1 MLPYVDSPGSVK
13 VRTGRGHPGL
23 GWASDSMRNTGRGLT
38 HRLNYTATEAG
49 RGGKAP
55 PWAFRGSL
63 VLPTHDLACLT
74 PRLQENPFLQ
84 AYTQLRN
91 TQIPGLDAP
100 LGMQEKT
107 LQASLFYSSL
117 LVTEFSW
124 NKLV

>member
-1 MLPYVDSPGSVK
+1 
-13 VRTGRGHPGL
+13 
-23 GWASDSMRNTGRGLT
+23 MRNTARGLK

-55 PWAFRGSL
+55 PWAFGGSL
-63 VLPTHDLACLT
+63 VLPTHDLGCLT

-100 LGMQEKT
+100 LGMQEKPCRA
-107 LQASLFYSSL
+107 ASFIP
-117 LVTEFSW
+117 VFW
-124 NKLV
+124 

>member
-1 MLPYVDSPGSVK
+1 MFLQGVGYGYTGTRSVP
-13 VRTGRGHPGL
+13 RGTQSDAGCRWKLGGL
-23 GWASDSMRNTGRGLT
+23 KQTL
-38 HRLNYTATEAG
+38 
-49 RGGKAP
+49 

-63 VLPTHDLACLT
+63 VLPTHDLGCLT

-107 LQASLFYSSL
+107 SQGSLFYSSL